1 MARKAGLCSGD
12 ENPVVETLG
21 GGVSNVVLLVRAR
34 RGAWVVKRALSQ
46 LRVKKEVWLAD
57 RSRIFTESASLT
69 LIHDSMRGH
78 PAPAVVFEDRDLY
91 ACVLEYSGTEA
102 APGSRTFSRGL

>member
-34 RGAWVVKRALSQ
+34 RGAWVVKRTLSQ
-46 LRVKKEVWLAD
+46 LLVKEVWLAD
-57 RSRIFTESASLT
+57 RSRIFTESACLT
-69 LIHDSMRGH
+69 LIHDSIRGH
-78 PAPAVVFEDRDLY
+78 PALAVVFEDRDLY
-91 ACVLEYSGTEA
+91 ACVLEYSGDR
-102 APGSRTFSRGL
+102 SRTWKQDLLSGL

>member
-1 MARKAGLCSGD
+1 LARKAGLCSGD

-46 LRVKKEVWLAD
+46 LLVKEVWLAD
-57 RSRIFTESASLT
+57 RSRIFTESACLT

-91 ACVLEYSGTEA
+91 ACVFEYSGTEA

>member
-12 ENPVVETLG
+12 ESPVVETLG

-78 PAPAVVFEDRDLY
+78 PALAVVFEDRDLY
-91 ACVLEYSGTEA
+91 ACVLEYSGDR
-102 APGSRTFSRGL
+102 SRTWKQDLLSGL